1 MSPQVNFESASSRV
15 TFAAVVAAVGFVAS
29 VYQFMGLEMPFRYES
44 FSAAFIAAY
53 KGTFTSLKEMIVFS
67 LIILHG
73 FEYVS
78 LGSQFLGILS
88 CMLKMGSKVA
98 CFGPEDG
105 LF

>member
-53 KGTFTSLKEMIVFS
+53 KGTFTSLKEMIVS
-67 LIILHG
+67 IIILHG

>member
-53 KGTFTSLKEMIVFS
+53 KGTFTSLKEMIVS

-78 LGSQFLGILS
+78 LGFQFLGILS
-88 CMLKMGSKVA
+88 CMLKTGSKVA

-105 LF
+105 WF

>member
-1 MSPQVNFESASSRV
+1 VNFESASSRV

-53 KGTFTSLKEMIVFS
+53 KRTFTSLKEMIVS
-67 LIILHG
+67 IIILHG

-88 CMLKMGSKVA
+88 CMLKTGSKVA